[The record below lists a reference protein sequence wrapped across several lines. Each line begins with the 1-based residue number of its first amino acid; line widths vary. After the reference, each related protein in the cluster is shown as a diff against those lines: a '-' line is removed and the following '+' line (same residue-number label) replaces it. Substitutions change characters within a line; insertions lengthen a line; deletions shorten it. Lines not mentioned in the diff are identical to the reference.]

1 MKKIQISPSILGV
14 KKDHLSFV
22 CNQLLSANS
31 DLIHFD
37 VMDGIFVDNKSFVED
52 EIGLV
57 SSIVNHKIID
67 VHLMCKNLK
76 YYIPQYANEKVKYI
90 SIHYEAVD
98 SLSLIYNSDII
109 RSLNI
114 HPGIV
119 INPETDVKEI
129 IPLLNYFDLVLV
141 MSVHPG
147 LGGQVFIESS
157 FDKIKFLDD
166 YRKENNLKFVI
177 EVDGGINAETSKKC
191 IENGADILVS
201 GSYIIKS
208 DDYLKQIESLK

>member
-37 VMDGIFVDNKSFVED
+37 VMDGVFVDNKSFVED
-52 EIGLV
+52 EISLV
-57 SSIVNHKIID
+57 SSLVNHKIID
-67 VHLMCKNLK
+67 VHLMCKDLK

-98 SLSLIYNSDII
+98 SLSLIYYSDII

-119 INPETDVKEI
+119 INPETDVILMWVAQVGSLNSPWGSQVKTWEVHWVSHFQQVLNPNPISLLKCSIYLI
-129 IPLLNYFDLVLV
+129 I
-141 MSVHPG
+141 S
-147 LGGQVFIESS
+147 
-157 FDKIKFLDD
+157 
-166 YRKENNLKFVI
+166 
-177 EVDGGINAETSKKC
+177 NA
-191 IENGADILVS
+191 I
-201 GSYIIKS
+201 
-208 DDYLKQIESLK
+208 